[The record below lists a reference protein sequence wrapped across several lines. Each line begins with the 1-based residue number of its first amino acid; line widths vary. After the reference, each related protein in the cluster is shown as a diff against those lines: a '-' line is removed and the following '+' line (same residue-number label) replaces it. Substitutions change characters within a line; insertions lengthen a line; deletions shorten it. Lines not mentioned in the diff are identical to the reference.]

1 MAKIKIRQ
9 MGKQFAC
16 GGFFPYAGK
25 RLVPGETMEI
35 DDDEL
40 VERCVA
46 TGLVEVVWEAPK
58 RGRPKKD
65 EENPE

>member
-1 MAKIKIRQ
+1 MAKIRIRQ
-9 MGKQFAC
+9 MGKQVAC
-16 GGFFPYAGK
+16 GGFFPYPNV
-25 RLVPGETMEI
+25 RLIPGQTMEI

-58 RGRPKKD
+58 RGRPRKD
-65 EENPE
+65 EESTE